1 MLNLSTP
8 TTDQEQLDYEEHIKI
23 NVLLAEKRL
32 DKEGSDNLTSEQVKN
47 NVINTFNFISK

>member
-32 DKEGSDNLTSEQVKN
+32 DKEGSDNLTSKQVKT